1 MNDDLLAILM
11 ALGASLSWG
20 LGAVLVRIGL
30 RDLTT
35 VVGTQVSLISGLVFI
50 GALVLLLQPGELA
63 SLSLVSILLFAAIGV
78 LNFPMGRFFNYMS
91 ISLIGVGKSTPLLA
105 SSPLFAMVLAV
116 VFTGETISL
125 TTAAGT
131 ALIVAGLYVTL
142 SKPARRADAGN

>member
-1 MNDDLLAILM
+1 VSDDLLAILM
-11 ALGASLSWG
+11 ALGASVSWG

-30 RDLTT
+30 RDLST
-35 VVGTQVSLISGLVFI
+35 VVGTQVSLISGIVFL
-50 GALVLLLQPGELA
+50 GALVLLLRFDELGA
-63 SLSLVSILLFAAIGV
+63 LSLTSIALFALIGI

-91 ISLIGVGKSTPLLA
+91 LSLIGVGKSTPILA

-131 ALIVAGLYVTL
+131 ALILAGLYVTL
-142 SKPARRADAGN
+142 SKPKVTNAGR